1 MIFPQDVHRLIQN
14 KNRIAGDNKIQ
25 LIIVLFVLGNVFGF
39 FGLYFLVSF
48 IAPGAPLSVVIIIQL
63 IILVIIGIFVFR
75 FAIFDENSKK
85 REYQGQQSDSF
96 TRYMY
101 IRKDNITKARND
113 IKVYE
118 YADGST
124 MFAVELRFGSNDDA
138 KASGTSQFY
147 KDFMQLV
154 AMYGFETRAIVKS
167 ENFRTSQ
174 EFLHYMDVLN
184 AIDDVNMRRTLL
196 LMADTIFDLSYELS
210 NVDSVY
216 FLVRSVYNYQ
226 KSDLELLL
234 RGFTKLLK
242 NSLTA
247 FRSVKF
253 LEFDDLLEL
262 YRDFYGIAAID
273 LAMMKAISLASDITE
288 DFSNVIRILNLTGD
302 TGHVYNTKHSDDLVS
317 VSEQKLN

>member
-1 MIFPQDVHRLIQN
+1 
-14 KNRIAGDNKIQ
+14 
-25 LIIVLFVLGNVFGF
+25 
-39 FGLYFLVSF
+39 
-48 IAPGAPLSVVIIIQL
+48 
-63 IILVIIGIFVFR
+63 
-75 FAIFDENSKK
+75 
-85 REYQGQQSDSF
+85 
-96 TRYMY
+96 MY
-101 IRKDNITKARND
+101 IRKDNITKAQND

-124 MFAVELRFGSNDDA
+124 MFAVELRFGSNDDV

-174 EFLHYMDVLN
+174 EFLHYMNVLN
-184 AIDDVNMRRTLL
+184 AIEDVNMRRTLL

-242 NSLTA
+242 NSLTS

-262 YRDFYGIAAID
+262 YRDFYGIATID
-273 LAMMKAISLASDITE
+273 LAMMKAVSLASDITE

>member
-1 MIFPQDVHRLIQN
+1 
-14 KNRIAGDNKIQ
+14 
-25 LIIVLFVLGNVFGF
+25 
-39 FGLYFLVSF
+39 
-48 IAPGAPLSVVIIIQL
+48 
-63 IILVIIGIFVFR
+63 
-75 FAIFDENSKK
+75 
-85 REYQGQQSDSF
+85 
-96 TRYMY
+96 
-101 IRKDNITKARND
+101 
-113 IKVYE
+113 
-118 YADGST
+118 
-124 MFAVELRFGSNDDA
+124 
-138 KASGTSQFY
+138 
-147 KDFMQLV
+147 
-154 AMYGFETRAIVKS
+154 
-167 ENFRTSQ
+167 
-174 EFLHYMDVLN
+174 MDVLN
-184 AIDDVNMRRTLL
+184 AIEDVNMRRTLL

-273 LAMMKAISLASDITE
+273 LAMMKAVSLASDITE